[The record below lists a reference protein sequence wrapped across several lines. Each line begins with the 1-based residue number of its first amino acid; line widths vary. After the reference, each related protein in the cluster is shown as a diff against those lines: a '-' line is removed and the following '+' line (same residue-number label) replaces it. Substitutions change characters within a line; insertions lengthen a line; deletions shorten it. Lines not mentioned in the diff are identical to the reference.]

1 MTHDTKIKHMKSR
14 IYAIFIGMLLAVTV
28 TSSFA
33 ANIDDKRPKKD
44 RVERRSDANA
54 RHARLEQIKSRVDE
68 IKRMDKSTL
77 TKAEKKALKGELKDL
92 KKEARATKGVYLSV
106 GAIIIII
113 LLLIL
118 IL

>member
-1 MTHDTKIKHMKSR
+1 MKSR
-14 IYAIFIGMLLAVTV
+14 IYAFFVGILLTITV

-33 ANIDDKRPKKD
+33 TSIEDKRPRKD
-44 RVERRSDANA
+44 RIERRNDANSKQV
-54 RHARLEQIKSRVDE
+54 RIEQIKLRVDE
-68 IKRMDKSTL
+68 IKKLDKSTL
-77 TKAEKKALKGELKDL
+77 TKAERKDLKKELKDL
-92 KKEARATKGVYLSV
+92 RKEARATKGVYLSV